1 MSILSISD
9 VTVTIAVQQPTP
21 ILGGFGKPLI
31 LGSSTAGKDFKNYA
45 DINAVKV
52 DYPASTE
59 EYKAAFALFAQKNPP
74 AEIAIVS
81 RKTGA
86 PTVTLEDLLPS
97 LFLKDWHFLITTSTV
112 VADIIAIADAVEADK
127 SRQFVART
135 SNKED
140 LATIKA
146 KGYKRTFGMY
156 HKTIDNYPDAAWV
169 GAVGSLPVGSVTWK
183 GWTLVGIEPMEID
196 ATELNA
202 IHALGANTYLT
213 KAGTNVTSEGKT
225 FSGDFI
231 DFIHCEDYIVYSIQY
246 EVQDLF
252 NQAQAALTKIP
263 YDNRGIAQIES
274 RVRTVLQRSFLQGM
288 IAADNDGVPL
298 YNTTFPPR
306 SQVDP
311 ANIAA
316 RNYPDG
322 QFELVIAG
330 AIHNTAIRG
339 TIKFA

>member
-1 MSILSISD
+1 MLSISD
-9 VTVTIAVQQPTP
+9 VTVTIAVLKPTP

-45 DINAVKV
+45 DIDAVRT

-74 AEIAIVS
+74 AEVAIIS

-86 PTVTLEDLLPS
+86 SPVALADMLPT
-97 LFLKDWHFLITTSTV
+97 LFLKDWHFLLTTTTTV
-112 VADIIAIADAVEADK
+112 EDLILIADAVEADK
-127 SRQFVART
+127 SRQLVART
-135 SNKED
+135 SSKAD

-146 KGYKRTFGMY
+146 KGYDRTAVIY
-156 HKTIDNYPDAAWV
+156 HTTVNNYPDAAWV

-183 GWTLVGIEPMEID
+183 GWTLVGIAPMDID

-202 IHALGANTYLT
+202 IHTLGANTYVT
-213 KAGTNVTSEGKT
+213 KAGTNVTSDGRAV
-225 FSGDFI
+225 SGEFI
-231 DFIHCEDYIVYSIQY
+231 DFIHSQDFIVFSIQY
-246 EVQDLF
+246 AVQDLF
-252 NQAQAALTKIP
+252 NQAQAALSKIP

-274 RVRTVLQRSFLQGM
+274 AVRTVLQRAYLQGM
-288 IAADNDGVPL
+288 IAADDDNVPL

-311 ANIAA
+311 ANVAA

-322 QFELVIAG
+322 QFEFVIAG
-330 AIHNTAIRG
+330 AIHKAAIRG